1 MSKQTKMDA
10 KKAMLKELSN
20 KRKGEIFDGLG
31 KDLKSKKAGKVTVVA
46 KDKEGL
52 EEGLSMAQKLL
63 KAKFGELKEKA
74 VEEEDEDCP
83 VCEGEGCSE
92 CSYEEEEEDESVEE

>member
-1 MSKQTKMDA
+1 MKQTKMDA

-46 KDKEGL
+46 KDEEGL
-52 EEGLSMAQKLL
+52 EKGLTMAQKLL
-63 KAKFGELKEKA
+63 KAKFGEVKEKA
-74 VEEEDEDCP
+74 VEEEDEYEDCP
-83 VCEGEGCSE
+83 ACEGEGCSE
-92 CSYEEEEEDESVEE
+92 CEYEEEDESEEE